1 MTARGLAVRR
11 PRRWTGGLSDEAA
24 PSSGRGPGPTRALL
38 GQARTSAQIATVRNH
53 RHRTGRGSADVL
65 KCRPR
70 RGTGSP
76 RGAGAA
82 DEGRPAARPPVTR

>member
-1 MTARGLAVRR
+1 M
-11 PRRWTGGLSDEAA
+11 P
-24 PSSGRGPGPTRALL
+24 GPVPTRALL
-38 GQARTSAQIATVRNH
+38 GQARTTAQIATVRNR

-70 RGTGSP
+70 HGTGSP
-76 RGAGAA
+76 GAPLAA

>member
-1 MTARGLAVRR
+1 DGTDPAPA
-11 PRRWTGGLSDEAA
+11 TGASFRVNATTTW
-24 PSSGRGPGPTRALL
+24 GPTRALL

-76 RGAGAA
+76 RGAG
-82 DEGRPAARPPVTR
+82 GRE